1 MLDVFEQECKE
12 EAELNVVLNN
22 DTDTGAQELAE
33 NIKNN
38 VCVNHCSGK
47 GSCVNSVCQ
56 CEQGRPLNVVYID
69 QNVLKIIF

>member
-1 MLDVFEQECKE
+1 MLDVFEQDCKM

-22 DTDTGAQELAE
+22 DTDTEAQELAD

-47 GSCVNSVCQ
+47 GTCVNSVCQ
-56 CEQGRPLNVVYID
+56 CEEGRALFINY
-69 QNVLKIIF
+69 